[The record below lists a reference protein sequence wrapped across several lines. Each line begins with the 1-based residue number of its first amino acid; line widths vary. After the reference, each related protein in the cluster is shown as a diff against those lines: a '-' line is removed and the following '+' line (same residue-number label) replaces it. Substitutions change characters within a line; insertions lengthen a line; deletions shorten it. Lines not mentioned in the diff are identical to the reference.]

1 MKRTELERVT
11 PGAVGISAAAIESF
25 LDELESGFTEPHGL
39 MILRHG
45 KVCAEGWWS
54 PYAPGI
60 RHGLQSLSK
69 TYAATAV
76 GIACTEGILRLDEH
90 VSEIFPAEMPA
101 EVSDILSR
109 MTVRDVL
116 CMGTG
121 METMPRPG
129 ADWIRDFLAT
139 PVLHEPGS
147 AFFYNSTGSTLL
159 AAMVRRRSGE
169 TLQRYLK
176 TRLFDKIGIDSDNFY
191 MSVMPDETEIGGGGF
206 FATTEDNLR
215 LMMLYHN
222 GGVWD
227 GERILSAEYVRAATR
242 KQIDTASEAI
252 GNPPALDN
260 FVGYGFQ
267 IWMCRHPG
275 CYRADGA
282 FGQYSIVNPKLD
294 MIVSIN
300 ETAGSAH
307 WAQKTLDCVWKFF
320 EQLETE
326 PFAANDAADARLLA
340 RMRRLSL
347 PKPAYQPHGARAQFT
362 GTFATV
368 GGKLVF
374 GEATGSMMGGSPL
387 PPDVTGCTIRFKDVL
402 CELTLRFADKK
413 EQCCQIALD
422 GSRRENAYVFEG
434 SPMTRVLLSGHFEA
448 PERLVFSAR
457 FVETCYEQEYCLSLS
472 GNTLTFSRRGTNA
485 SFAFLTSA
493 VPGECTME
501 RVQTYA
507 EQS

>member
-1 MKRTELERVT
+1 MMRTELERVL
-11 PGAVGISAAAIESF
+11 PGAVGVSAAAIDAF

-76 GIACTEGILRLDEH
+76 GIACTEEILRLDER
-90 VSEIFPAEMPA
+90 VIDIFPEHAPA
-101 EVSDILSR
+101 APSDLLKK

-129 ADWIRDFLAT
+129 ANWITDFLAT

-147 AFFYNSTGSTLL
+147 VFFYNSTGSTLL

-169 TLQRYLK
+169 TLMQYLT
-176 TRLFDKIGIDSDNFY
+176 TRLFDKIGIDAENFL
-191 MSVMPDETEIGGGGF
+191 MTAMPDGTEVGGGGF
-206 FATTEDNLR
+206 YATTEDNLR
-215 LMMLYHN
+215 LMLLYHN

-227 GERILSAEYVRAATR
+227 GERILSKEYVALATS
-242 KQIDTASEAI
+242 KQIDTASEAL
-252 GNPPALDN
+252 GNPPAYDN

-294 MIVSIN
+294 MVVSIN

-307 WAQKTLDCVWKFF
+307 WAQEALDCVWRFF
-320 EQLETE
+320 ERLEE
-326 PFAANDAADARLLA
+326 GDSRADEAAEARLSA
-340 RMRRLSL
+340 RLKRLSL
-347 PKPAYQPHGARAQFT
+347 PNPPFAPQGERRRMA
-362 GTFATV
+362 GTYRV
-368 GGKLVF
+368 MQDKLVF
-374 GEATGSMMGGSPL
+374 GEATGSMMSGSPFTPEIERL
-387 PPDVTGCTIRFKDVL
+387 S
-402 CELTLRFADKK
+402 LRFEPMVCRLGLRLENGA
-413 EQCCQIALD
+413 EAVYEIALD
-422 GSRRENAYVFEG
+422 GSRRGNPYADEFA
-434 SPMTRVLLSGHFEA
+434 PMTRVLLSGWFER
-448 PERLVFSAR
+448 PDCLVVRAR
-457 FVETCYEQEYCLSLS
+457 WIETCFEQEYCFQLE
-472 GNTLTFSRRGTNA
+472 GETLRVARRRVNA
-485 SFAFLTSA
+485 SFAFLVGM
-493 VPGECTME
+493 VPGECVME
-501 RVQTYA
+501 RVV
-507 EQS
+507 E

>member
-1 MKRTELERVT
+1 MKRTELERVL
-11 PGAVGISAAAIESF
+11 PGTVGVSAAAIEAF
-25 LDELESGFTEPHGL
+25 LDELESGFTEMHAL

-76 GIACTEGILRLDEH
+76 GIACTEGILRLDER
-90 VSEIFPAEMPA
+90 VIDIFPEYAP
-101 EVSDILSR
+101 VSPSTLLQM

-121 METMPRPG
+121 METMPKPS

-169 TLQRYLK
+169 TLMQYLA
-176 TRLFDKIGIDSDNFY
+176 TRLFDKIGIDTENFL
-191 MSVMPDETEIGGGGF
+191 MTVMPDGTEVGGGGF

-215 LMMLYHN
+215 LMMLYQN
-222 GGVWD
+222 GGVWNN
-227 GERILSAEYVRAATR
+227 ERILSAEYVSLATSKR
-242 KQIDTASEAI
+242 IDTASEAI

-282 FGQYSIVNPKLD
+282 FGQYSIVCPGLD
-294 MIVSIN
+294 MVVSIN

-307 WAQKTLDCVWKFF
+307 WAQETLECVWRFF
-320 EQLETE
+320 ERVETGDSRSDE
-326 PFAANDAADARLLA
+326 AAEARLAA
-340 RMRRLSL
+340 RLKRLSL
-347 PKPAYQPHGARAQFT
+347 PNPPFCPWGERSRMAGTYRVLHGSLA
-362 GTFATV
+362 
-368 GGKLVF
+368 F
-374 GEATGSMMGGSPL
+374 GEATGSMMSGSPF
-387 PPDVTGCTIRFKDVL
+387 PPEIER
-402 CELTLRFADKK
+402 LTLMFEPMVCRLELRLKNGAAASY
-413 EQCCQIALD
+413 EIALD
-422 GSRRENAYVFEG
+422 GSRRENPYKDEFA
-434 SPMTRVLLSGHFEA
+434 PMTRVLLSGSFEQ
-448 PERLVFSAR
+448 PDCLLVRAR
-457 FVETCYEQEYCLSLS
+457 WIETCFEQEYGFQMEGDKLRISLRS
-472 GNTLTFSRRGTNA
+472 VNA
-485 SFAFLTSA
+485 SFAFLA
-493 VPGECTME
+493 GLVPGECVMIRSVATRE
-501 RVQTYA
+501 
-507 EQS
+507 

>member
-1 MKRTELERVT
+1 MKRTELERVA
-11 PGAVGISAAAIESF
+11 PGAVGVSAAAIEAF

-76 GIACTEGILRLDEH
+76 GIACTEGILRLDER
-90 VSEIFPAEMPA
+90 VSAIFPEEMPA
-101 EVSDILSR
+101 EVSENLSK

-139 PVLHEPGS
+139 PVVYEPGS

-159 AAMVRRRSGE
+159 AAMVRRRTGE
-169 TLQRYLK
+169 TLMQYLK
-176 TRLFDKIGIDSDNFY
+176 TRLFDKIGIDTENLRWTT
-191 MSVMPDETEIGGGGF
+191 MPDGTEVGGGGL

-215 LMMLYHN
+215 LMLLYHN
-222 GGVWD
+222 GGIWA
-227 GERILSAEYVRAATR
+227 GERILSEAYVRLATS
-242 KQIDTASEAI
+242 KQIDTASEAV

-294 MIVSIN
+294 LIVSIN
-300 ETAGSAH
+300 ETAGNAH
-307 WAQKTLDCVWKFF
+307 WAQKTLDCVWRFF
-320 EQLETE
+320 ERLEAE
-326 PFAANDAADARLLA
+326 PFVADEAADARLAA
-340 RMRRLSL
+340 RMQRLSL
-347 PKPAYQPHGARAQFT
+347 PKPVFQPHGARERLA
-362 GTFATV
+362 GSFATS
-368 GGKLVF
+368 GGRLIF
-374 GEATGSMMGGSPL
+374 GEVTGSMMGGMPF
-387 PPDVTGCTIRFKDVL
+387 PPDVAGCTVL
-402 CELTLRFADKK
+402 FTEIACLLTLRYADKT
-413 EQCCQIALD
+413 EQHFEIAMD
-422 GSRRENAYVFEG
+422 GSRRENDYACVG
-434 SPMTRVLLSGHFEA
+434 SPMTRVLLSGYFET
-448 PERLVFSAR
+448 PERLMVTAR
-457 FVETCYEQEYCLSLS
+457 WIETCFEQEYCLSLS
-472 GNTLTFSRRGTNA
+472 GDTLTFSRRGINT
-485 SFAFLTSA
+485 SFAFLA
-493 VPGECTME
+493 KLVPSECLME
-501 RVQTYA
+501 RT
-507 EQS
+507 SKN